1 MLLAGEQ
8 CAIELVRVDY
18 ISAAVI
24 VRNPMKIVTRSPL
37 FLALLFVQGH
47 LVLADD
53 VNISS
58 QYAALQADS
67 EADAGDWYQLAITA
81 REAGIPDIAE
91 KSVAAAADAG
101 FSPVRV
107 GIERARQHVTAGRRN
122 AAVTELQELAD
133 GGFTAVGVFLADPV
147 VNSLAGYGAYDSL
160 VAAMSVQAYPC
171 SHQKS
176 FHDFDFWI
184 GEWDVHVANGTL
196 AGTNSIRAEERG
208 CVLVE
213 RWRASSGG
221 TGMSINYHDVPS
233 GQWVQSWHAEGG
245 TQINIRGGLTDEGM
259 LLVGEIHYVGN
270 GTTAPFRGLWTPLPD
285 GRVRQFFEQSNDGG
299 ETWTPW
305 FEGFYSRKTS
315 AE

>member
-1 MLLAGEQ
+1 ME
-8 CAIELVRVDY
+8 
-18 ISAAVI
+18 I
-24 VRNPMKIVTRSPL
+24 VPRIPL
-37 FLALLFVQGH
+37 FLALLVVCGH
-47 LVLADD
+47 PALADD
-53 VNISS
+53 ADIAS
-58 QYAALQADS
+58 QYAAFRADS
-67 EADAGDWYQLAITA
+67 ETAATDWYQLAIKA
-81 REAGIPDIAE
+81 REAGSPDIAE

-107 GIERARQHVTAGRRN
+107 GTERARQYVTAGRRD
-122 AAVTELQELAD
+122 AAVAELQKLSD
-133 GGFTAVGVFLADPV
+133 SGFTAVGAFLADPV

-160 VAAMSVQAYPC
+160 IAAMSVQAYPC
-171 SHQKS
+171 SHQEA

-184 GEWDVHVANGTL
+184 GEWDVHL
-196 AGTNSIRAEERG
+196 ASGAQAGSNTIQAEERG

-213 RWRASSGG
+213 RWRAVSGG
-221 TGMSINYHDVPS
+221 TGMSINYFDVPS
-233 GQWVQSWHAEGG
+233 GEWVQSWHAEGG

-315 AE
+315 AD